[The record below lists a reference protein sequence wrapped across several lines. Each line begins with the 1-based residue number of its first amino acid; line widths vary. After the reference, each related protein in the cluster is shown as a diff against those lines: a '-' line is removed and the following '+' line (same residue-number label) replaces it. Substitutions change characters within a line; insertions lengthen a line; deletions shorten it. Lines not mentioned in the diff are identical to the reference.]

1 MNIIAV
7 KKAIRDYIY
16 TILNTQYPTYF
27 KEQDYTQ
34 PNTPTKT
41 AKNVYWASTMTYRPL
56 DATECILDVISN
68 NSFTWGIEGEIFKVE
83 GTGTLDDKYYYE
95 EKERRILTV
104 NILVTSMKNEKL
116 GLTDLT
122 AQNLALD
129 ACTHISNRLKS
140 GSALNYFYY
149 DNTIFTP
156 IEVLTGSED
165 LTDVDDVSYFEDTQ
179 NRHTCQ
185 FSCKFRY
192 NETGSREVQLAQGA
206 HVRFDELGE
215 VLDILFDPED

>member
-1 MNIIAV
+1 MNITLV

-16 TILNTQYPTYF
+16 TVLNTQYPTYF
-27 KEQDYTQ
+27 KESDYTQ

-41 AKNVYWASTMTYRPL
+41 AKNVYWSSTMTYRPL
-56 DATECILDVISN
+56 DATECILDITSN
-68 NSFTWGIEGEIFKVE
+68 KSLVWGIDGHMYKVPA
-83 GTGTLDDKYYYE
+83 TGSADEKYYYE
-95 EKERRILTV
+95 EKEPKILTV

-129 ACTHISNRLKS
+129 ACTYIANRLKS

-179 NRHTCQ
+179 NRHSCQ

-192 NETGSREVQLAQGA
+192 DETGSREVLLAQGA
-206 HVRFDELGE
+206 QIRLDELGE
-215 VLDILFDPED
+215 SIDIDFDPED